1 VSHQPHPALE
11 EEAELHRT
19 EVLVATVLRTGVLT
33 AAALVGVGLVIHLAR
48 GGTDP
53 KIFDHFIPVPFN
65 LEHVSGMLR
74 GIAALRGQSIIQLG
88 LLVLIATPVV
98 RVAMSVGVFVRE
110 RDGTYIVV
118 TLIVLGAL
126 LFSLT
131 ASLR

>member
-1 VSHQPHPALE
+1 VTDRPALE

-19 EVLVATVLRTGVLT
+19 EVLVSTVLRVGVLVS
-33 AAALVGVGLVIHLAR
+33 AALVAVGLVIHLAR

-53 KIFDHFIPVPFN
+53 KVFAHFTRVPFD
-65 LEHVSGMLR
+65 LEHLGTMVHGIAHLR
-74 GIAALRGQSIIQLG
+74 GRSIVQLG

-110 RDGTYIVV
+110 RDGTYIVI
-118 TLIVLGAL
+118 TLLVLGAL

>member
-1 VSHQPHPALE
+1 MSDRPALE

-19 EVLVATVLRTGVLT
+19 EILVSTVLRIGVLVS
-33 AAALVGVGLVIHLAR
+33 AALVAAGLVIHLAR

-53 KIFDHFIPVPFN
+53 KIFAHFTRVPFD
-65 LEHVSGMLR
+65 LEHLGGMLK
-74 GIAALRGQSIIQLG
+74 GIAHLRGRSIVQLG

-110 RDGTYIVV
+110 RDGTYVVV

>member
-1 VSHQPHPALE
+1 MSGRPALE

-19 EVLVATVLRTGVLT
+19 EVLVSTVLRIGVLVS
-33 AAALVGVGLVIHLAR
+33 AALVAVGLGIHLAR

-53 KIFDHFIPVPFN
+53 KIFDHFSRVPFD
-65 LEHVSGMLR
+65 LEHLGGMAR
-74 GIAALRGQSIIQLG
+74 GIARLRGRSIIQLG

-98 RVAMSVGVFVRE
+98 RVAMSVGVFLRE
-110 RDGTYIVV
+110 RDGTYIVI